1 VRNDTKSNVFC
12 NIFILQFH
20 LNVLS
25 LQSVIRMFSD
35 YFHANLAYYQK
46 VQRSDLL
53 LKKRFGVHEYFDL
66 KKCLMRIN

>member
-1 VRNDTKSNVFC
+1 MRNDTKSNVFC

-53 LKKRFGVHEYFDL
+53 LKKRFGGMNTL
-66 KKCLMRIN
+66 N

>member
-25 LQSVIRMFSD
+25 LQSVIRVFSD

-46 VQRSDLL
+46 SP
-53 LKKRFGVHEYFDL
+53 E
-66 KKCLMRIN
+66 I